1 MLKIAYDNAYV
12 LPLSDNH
19 KFPMEKYAL
28 IVEQL
33 IYENCIAYDNLFKPF
48 PVADQIINLTHSRKY
63 IEILNSLSLSDREI
77 RAIGFPQK
85 QELIEREKILCG
97 GTLECCEFAFQYG
110 VSLNVA
116 GGTHHAF
123 ADRGEGFCLLNDFAI
138 AANYLLAQQKAS
150 KILIIDLDVHQGNG
164 TASIFKNQSSV
175 FTFSIHGANNYPFR
189 KEQSSL
195 DIGLQDGIK
204 GVEYL
209 TILKTNLNHVLTTF
223 NPDFAFYLSGVD
235 VLSTD
240 RFGKMNLTI
249 DDCCQRDIVVF
260 ESLKKNDI
268 PVVVAMGGGYS
279 KQIRHIVDAHCN
291 TFRIAKNIY
300 G

>member
-1 MLKIAYDNAYV
+1 MVKIAYDSNYV
-12 LPLSDNH
+12 LQLPENH
-19 KFPMEKYAL
+19 KFPMGKYNL

-33 IYENCIAYDNLFKPF
+33 IYEKSIVYDDLFNPL
-48 PVADQIINLTHSRKY
+48 PVSDDIIIHTHTRKY
-63 IEILNSLSLSDREI
+63 IDKLNKLSFSEREM
-77 RAIGFPQK
+77 RAIGFPQSND
-85 QELIEREKILCG
+85 LIDREKLICG
-97 GTLECCEFAFQYG
+97 GTIQCCEFALQFG

-138 AANYLLAQQKAS
+138 AANYLLFQKKAS
-150 KILIIDLDVHQGNG
+150 RILIVDLDVHQGNG
-164 TASIFKNQSSV
+164 TASIFKNEPSV
-175 FTFSIHGANNYPFR
+175 FTFSMHGANNYPFR

-195 DIGLQDGIK
+195 DIGLQDGINGK
-204 GVEYL
+204 DYL
-209 TILKTNLNHVLTTF
+209 SILKTNLNHVLTTF

-235 VLSTD
+235 VLYTD

-260 ESLKKNDI
+260 ESLKKNDV

-291 TFRIAKNIY
+291 TFRVAKDIF

>member
-1 MLKIAYDNAYV
+1 MLKIAYDNTYV

-28 IVEQL
+28 IIEQL
-33 IYENCIAYDNLFKPF
+33 IYENCISCDDLFN
-48 PVADQIINLTHSRKY
+48 PVPIAEEIIFLTHSKSY
-63 IEILNSLSLSDREI
+63 LNKLNSLSLSNREM
-77 RAIGFPQK
+77 RAIGFPQN
-85 QELIEREKILCG
+85 QDLIDREKKLCG
-97 GTLECCEFAFQYG
+97 GTLQCCEFAFQIG

-123 ADRGEGFCLLNDFAI
+123 AERGEGFCLLNDFAI
-138 AANYLLAQQKAS
+138 AANYLLSQQKAS
-150 KILIIDLDVHQGNG
+150 RILIIDLDVHQGNG

-175 FTFSIHGANNYPFR
+175 FTFSMHGANNYPFK
-189 KEQSSL
+189 KEQSSI
-195 DIGLQDGIK
+195 DIGLRDGIN
-204 GVEYL
+204 GIEYL
-209 TILKTNLNHVLTTF
+209 SILKSYLNNILNDF

-249 DDCCQRDIVVF
+249 DDCCQRDALVF
-260 ESLKKNDI
+260 ESLKKNKI

-279 KQIRHIVDAHCN
+279 RQIRHIVDAHCH

-300 G
+300 V